1 MTFWEIIQHDFIFY
15 IINLIIFVTVVL
27 VTWLFAKSKQL
38 ETVSK
43 LKTQLEYLKMQQ
55 NDKLFDLED
64 KYKKKQESLRL
75 ILKELESNYKT
86 NDKDMVEARRNE
98 LSNVFLLEYKDAVH
112 KYARLADQYFAE
124 YRPRHR
130 EFVQN
135 HIFPFLDTS
144 RKILSAINTPQ
155 IMQMVGGQPIKY
167 SYQDFDF
174 AFDLIRK
181 NMFMFDNFRA
191 DLKKYMKALGFK
203 PSELDKQHV

>member
-1 MTFWEIIQHDFIFY
+1 MTFWEIIQQDFIFY
-15 IINLIIFVTVVL
+15 IINLLIFVTVVL
-27 VTWLFAKSKQL
+27 VTWLFAKSKQM
-38 ETVSK
+38 ESISK

-55 NDKLFDLED
+55 NDKLFALED
-64 KYKKKQESLRL
+64 LYKKKQERLRL
-75 ILKELESNYKT
+75 ILKDMESNFKDS
-86 NDKDMVEARRNE
+86 NKDMVEARRNE

-144 RKILSAINTPQ
+144 RKVLSAINTPNVLK
-155 IMQMVGGQPIKY
+155 MTGGQAIQY

-181 NMFMFDNFRA
+181 NMFLFDNFRA

-203 PSELDKQHV
+203 PSELDKQHI